1 MKRTIDIDEL
11 CHMIATRLAQG
22 SPEYVMEIANQVL
35 PAKQQVT
42 YEGDSLFTLEE
53 A

>member
-1 MKRTIDIDEL
+1 MKRIVDIDEL
-11 CHMIATRLAQG
+11 CQAIAIRLSLG

-42 YEGDSLFTLEE
+42 YEGNNLFAIEE